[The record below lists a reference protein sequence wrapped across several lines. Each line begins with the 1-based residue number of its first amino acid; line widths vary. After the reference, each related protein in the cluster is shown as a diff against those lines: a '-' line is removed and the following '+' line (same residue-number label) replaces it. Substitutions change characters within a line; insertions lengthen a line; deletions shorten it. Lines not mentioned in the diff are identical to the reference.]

1 MPQIGTTAQAVGEM
15 QAFGTGY
22 GLEGFERYGL
32 GYVNYRQTVSAE
44 AGLFPATAAS
54 RTQP

>member
-1 MPQIGTTAQAVGEM
+1 M